1 MDELAEILLIKKKY
15 RNNKGCLYHE
25 FIKDGRVREFLR
37 KKIFENN
44 GVDRL
49 KVMSKETIVKYFG
62 GGPGL
67 FKELGLSF
75 SELKNSRPVTVSDI
89 DKSQLNKV
97 WLRDFGWV
105 SLGVPELIIS
115 GSGGK
120 SFRFRVSLEGLEY
133 LEIGVV
139 NLSVYENLIENFS
152 EKYGNFD
159 FFEYKKIQTMS
170 TSQGRRNLSVY
181 DIYKSCNFSP
191 PQTCPITK
199 QKIDWKVLKKH
210 TQNSPTLDKIVPS
223 LGYVSGNVKIISH
236 LGNTLKS
243 SNSIETLKNTIEYL
257 EDCEREKNSYFLI
270 ES

>member
-115 GSGGK
+115 VSGGK

-133 LEIGVV
+133 LEIGAV

-223 LGYVSGNVKIISH
+223 LGYVSGNIKIISH
-236 LGNTLKS
+236 FGNTLKS

-257 EDCEREKNSYFLI
+257 EDCEREKTLI
-270 ES
+270 S

>member
-115 GSGGK
+115 VSGGK

-133 LEIGVV
+133 LEIGAVH
-139 NLSVYENLIENFS
+139 LSVYENLIENFS

-199 QKIDWKVLKKH
+199 RKIDWRVFGMH
-210 TQNSPTLDKIVPS
+210 TQDSPTLDKIVPS

-236 LGNTLKS
+236 FGNTLKN
-243 SNSIETLKNTIEYL
+243 SNSIDTLRNTIEYL
-257 EDCEREKNSYFLI
+257 EDCEREKTLI
-270 ES
+270 S

>member
-1 MDELAEILLIKKKY
+1 MGEIEELLLIKEKY
-15 RNNKGCLYHE
+15 RSNTSFLFHE
-25 FIKDGRVREFLR
+25 LIKDGRVREFLR
-37 KKIFENN
+37 KKIFEDN

-49 KVMSKETIVKYFG
+49 EIISKKSIVKYFG

-75 SELKNSRPVTVSDI
+75 SELKNSRPVTVSVI
-89 DKSQLNKV
+89 GKSQLNKV

-105 SLGVPELIIS
+105 SLGVPEDTS
-115 GSGGK
+115 GGKGK

-133 LEIGVV
+133 LEIGAVH
-139 NLSVYENLIENFS
+139 LSVYENLIENFS
-152 EKYGNFD
+152 EKYGDFD

-191 PQTCPITK
+191 PQICPITK
-199 QKIDWKVLKKH
+199 EKINWN
-210 TQNSPTLDKIVPS
+210 NSKSFKNNSASLDKIIPS
-223 LGYVSGNVKIISH
+223 KGYVAGNIKIISH
-236 LGNTLKS
+236 LGNAMKS
-243 SNSIETLKNTIEYL
+243 VHTIQTLKNTIEYL
-257 EDCEREKNSYFLI
+257 ENCEKEKNSYFLM

>member
-1 MDELAEILLIKKKY
+1 MDEIEELLLIKEKY
-15 RNNKGCLYHE
+15 RSNTSFLFHE

-191 PQTCPITK
+191 PQICPITK
-199 QKIDWKVLKKH
+199 EKISWN
-210 TQNSPTLDKIVPS
+210 NSKSFKNNSASLDKIIPS
-223 LGYVSGNVKIISH
+223 KGYVAGNIKIISH
-236 LGNTLKS
+236 LGNAMKS
-243 SNSIETLKNTIEYL
+243 VHTIQTLKNTIEYL
-257 EDCEREKNSYFLI
+257 EDCEREKTLI
-270 ES
+270 S

>member
-115 GSGGK
+115 VSGGK

-223 LGYVSGNVKIISH
+223 LGYVSGNIKIISH
-236 LGNTLKS
+236 FGNTLKS

-257 EDCEREKNSYFLI
+257 EDCEREKTLI
-270 ES
+270 S

>member
-1 MDELAEILLIKKKY
+1 M
-15 RNNKGCLYHE
+15 
-25 FIKDGRVREFLR
+25 
-37 KKIFENN
+37 
-44 GVDRL
+44 
-49 KVMSKETIVKYFG
+49 
-62 GGPGL
+62 
-67 FKELGLSF
+67 
-75 SELKNSRPVTVSDI
+75 
-89 DKSQLNKV
+89 
-97 WLRDFGWV
+97 
-105 SLGVPELIIS
+105 
-115 GSGGK
+115 
-120 SFRFRVSLEGLEY
+120 EGLEY

-243 SNSIETLKNTIEYL
+243 SNSIETLRNTIEYL
-257 EDCEREKNSYFLI
+257 EDCEREKLLFLNGVVDFRQPDVDEDFI
-270 ES
+270 AVSLRLLFF